1 MINKK
6 YFGIFALFLLSL
18 SSVLALGVTA
28 PYWDERPLNLAPGET
43 KDIQFTLQ
51 NMLGDSDV
59 TLKAAL
65 IEGQEIATLTD
76 SSLEYAVPF
85 GVKDLP
91 VNMRISIPRSATEGQ
106 KYTIGASFTTVTKT
120 ESGQFQLGSAFE
132 KYFDVVVSGKAKQ
145 NYTWIY
151 ISLAIIII
159 ALVIW
164 FVRRNNS
171 K

>member
-6 YFGIFALFLLSL
+6 YFAILAMILFSL

-28 PYWDERPLNLAPGET
+28 PYWDERPLNLAPGES
-43 KDIQFTLQ
+43 KDIQFSLQ

-65 IEGQEIATLTD
+65 IEGQDIATLTD
-76 SSLEYAVPF
+76 SNLEYTVPF
-85 GVKDLP
+85 GVKDMP
-91 VNMRISIPRSATEGQ
+91 VNMRISIPRSANNGD
-106 KYTIGASFTTVTKT
+106 KYTVGVSFTTVTKS

-132 KYFDVVVSGKAKQ
+132 KYFDVVVEGAPK

-151 ISLAIIII
+151 VIAIAIVLI
-159 ALVIW
+159 LVW
-164 FVRRNNS
+164 LFVRRSN

>member
-6 YFGIFALFLLSL
+6 YFAIFALVLFSL

-28 PYWDERPLNLAPGET
+28 PYWDERPLTLAPGES

-51 NMLGDSDV
+51 NMLGDSDI

-65 IEGQEIATLTD
+65 IQGQDIATLTD
-76 SSLEYAVPF
+76 SNLEYEVPF
-85 GVKDLP
+85 GAKDVP
-91 VNMRISIPRSATEGQ
+91 VNMKISIPRSASQGD
-106 KYTIGASFTTVTKT
+106 KYTIGASFTTITKS

-132 KYFDVVVSGKAKQ
+132 KYFDVVVVGKAPM

-151 ISLAIIII
+151 VIVIAIV
-159 ALVIW
+159 LVLVW
-164 FVRRNNS
+164 VFVRRNN